1 MHGIEVCKWCKYF
14 HVHQCGIERTREKKR
29 NSPIARWLMHRMGL
43 RWVTLKTYLSQ
54 DHMAFEG
61 WNECSFPSPSP
72 SRCLFKFIYF
82 ERSQSEAALE
92 KKQPQSKTK
101 LVFYS
106 NTSMVVGVPSSVT
119 IVEEGDMNVCELPIC
134 SSTIP
139 IESTPAS
146 LYCTMSPMESLPII
160 PSDLSLE
167 KCKQST
173 INIDDLPFDL
183 LAGEEPLDHGV
194 DLTDGTI
201 YLTNYRLFIFSTKTA
216 CSFINCPLRLIDSVE
231 VKDNLYLCIQCKDIR
246 SFRLA
251 FFITEKC
258 CYWLRKLTEA
268 IAIPTN
274 LDDLFAIK
282 FASAIPEQDN
292 TMRDRFNDE
301 LSRLQLDSY
310 PWRLTEINRN
320 HKLCTSYPEYCV
332 VPLAIT
338 DDDIAEVAKFRSYR
352 RFPTIVWR

>member
-1 MHGIEVCKWCKYF
+1 MIDASNGLAMSHSSNTAITRPHGVW
-14 HVHQCGIERTREKKR
+14 RLKR
-29 NSPIARWLMHRMGL
+29 MFFFL
-43 RWVTLKTYLSQ
+43 
-54 DHMAFEG
+54 
-61 WNECSFPSPSP
+61 SP
-72 SRCLFKFIYF
+72 SRCLFEFDFSLANEDKVNHTW
-82 ERSQSEAALE
+82 EQATPVKPPA
-92 KKQPQSKTK
+92 
-101 LVFYS
+101 VFYFNS
-106 NTSMVVGVPSSVT
+106 SMVVGGPSSVT
-119 IVEEGDMNVCELPIC
+119 IVEEGDMHVCELPIL
-134 SSTIP
+134 SGTIP

-167 KCKQST
+167 KSKQSF
-173 INIDDLPFDL
+173 INIDDLPFEL

-201 YLTNYRLFIFSTKTA
+201 YLTNYRLFVFSTKSS

-231 VKDNLYLCIQCKDIR
+231 VKDNLYLYIQCKDIR

-282 FASAIPEQDN
+282 FAAAIPDTGN
-292 TMRDRFNDE
+292 SMRDRFNDE
-301 LSRLQLDSY
+301 LQRLQLDSY
-310 PWRLTEINRN
+310 PWRLTEINRH

-338 DDDIAEVAKFRSYR
+338 DDDITEVAKFRSYR